1 MLNRA
6 GVLVLLVTIIETA
19 ASAQVPCDGRAD
31 ALGTARV
38 LSVDTTT
45 TPRVGR
51 KSFPETLALRAKEVV
66 LTFDD
71 GPWAVTTP
79 RILDALKSECVRAT
93 FFLIGRN
100 AVAHQDL
107 ARREIAEGHTV
118 AYHTFSHPLLG
129 RIPLNAAKAE
139 INRGFVSADS
149 VLYGKADADPITPFF
164 RFPGFVSS
172 AALLDYLEQRGIVVF
187 GTDVWASDWLRMS
200 ANQQLQLVFRRIEAA
215 HGGIILFHDTKAQT
229 AAMLPGLLR
238 ALKVAGY
245 GVVHVI
251 PAPRPSSLRLP

>member
-1 MLNRA
+1 MNA
-6 GVLVLLVTIIETA
+6 CA
-19 ASAQVPCDGRAD
+19 P
-31 ALGTARV
+31 
-38 LSVDTTT
+38 
-45 TPRVGR
+45 PY
-51 KSFPETLALRAKEVV
+51 
-66 LTFDD
+66 
-71 GPWAVTTP
+71 
-79 RILDALKSECVRAT
+79 
-93 FFLIGRN
+93 FLIGRN

-129 RIPLNAAKAE
+129 RMPPNAARAE
-139 INRGFVSADS
+139 IDRGFVSTDS
-149 VLYGKADADPITPFF
+149 ALYGKANADPVTPFF

-215 HGGIILFHDTKAQT
+215 NAGIVLFHDTNAQT

-238 ALKVAGY
+238 ALKVCLLYTSDA
-245 GVVHVI
+245 
-251 PAPRPSSLRLP
+251 ADE